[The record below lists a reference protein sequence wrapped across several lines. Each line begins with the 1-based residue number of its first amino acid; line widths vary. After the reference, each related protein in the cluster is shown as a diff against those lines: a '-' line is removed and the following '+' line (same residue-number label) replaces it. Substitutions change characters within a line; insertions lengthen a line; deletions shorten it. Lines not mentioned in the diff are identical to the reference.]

1 MINNLVKL
9 CGYALLT
16 RELADYI
23 CSSRQAQEKEL
34 KRSNV
39 IHAASGAMLGMTIGA
54 GLGILFAPRPGK
66 ETREIISCSA
76 SEQFQ
81 NLQNQLAE
89 KKKQLG
95 EMLSQGKEKLCSAT
109 EDPTGEEAELTS
121 LKKIR
126 HS

>member
-9 CGYALLT
+9 GGYALLT

-23 CSSRQAQEKEL
+23 SCSRQAQEKEL
-34 KRSNV
+34 QRSNV
-39 IHAASGAMLGMTIGA
+39 IRTATGAMLGMTIGV

-76 SEQFQ
+76 SEQLQ
-81 NLQNQLAE
+81 NLQDQLAE

-95 EMLSQGKEKLCSAT
+95 EILSQGMERLCPET
-109 EDPTGEEAELTS
+109 EEATGEEAE
-121 LKKIR
+121 
-126 HS
+126 